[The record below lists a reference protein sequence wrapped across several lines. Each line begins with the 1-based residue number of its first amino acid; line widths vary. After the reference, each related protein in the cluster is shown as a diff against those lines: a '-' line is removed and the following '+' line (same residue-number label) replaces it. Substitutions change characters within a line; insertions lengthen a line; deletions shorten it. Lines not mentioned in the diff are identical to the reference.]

1 MGRFWQGACFNVSE
15 AQISQEDF
23 MKKGA
28 HTPLLMVLALSLCIG
43 LSVSPLNAQQ
53 TAPNRSGQQ
62 QAPDPQA
69 QAQPDAQ
76 QSQGQVFAGTIV
88 KSGDKYVLQDAN
100 NTSYDIDRQDL
111 AKDHEGQKVRI
122 KGTLDPDG
130 KTIHVK

>member
-1 MGRFWQGACFNVSE
+1 
-15 AQISQEDF
+15 

-28 HTPLLMVLALSLCIG
+28 HTPLLIVLALSLCIG
-43 LSVSPLNAQQ
+43 LSVSPLKAQQ

-62 QAPDPQA
+62 APDPQA
-69 QAQPDAQ
+69 QAQQDAQ
-76 QSQGQVFAGTIV
+76 QSQSQVFAGTIV
-88 KSGDKYVLQDAN
+88 KTGDKYVLQDAN
-100 NTSYDIDRQDL
+100 GTSYDIDRQDL

>member
-1 MGRFWQGACFNVSE
+1 
-15 AQISQEDF
+15 

-28 HTPLLMVLALSLCIG
+28 YTPLLTVLALSLCIG

-69 QAQPDAQ
+69 QAQQQDAQ

>member
-1 MGRFWQGACFNVSE
+1 LNAAE

-23 MKKGA
+23 MNKGS
-28 HTPLLMVLALSLCIG
+28 HTPLLMVLALSLCIAI
-43 LSVSPLNAQQ
+43 SVSPLNAQ

-69 QAQPDAQ
+69 QPDAQ
-76 QSQGQVFAGTIV
+76 QSQSQVFAGTIV
-88 KSGDKYVLQDAN
+88 KAGDKYMLQDAN
-100 NTSYDIDRQDL
+100 GTSYDIDRQDL
-111 AKDHEGQKVRI
+111 AKDHQGQKVRI

>member
-1 MGRFWQGACFNVSE
+1 
-15 AQISQEDF
+15 

-28 HTPLLMVLALSLCIG
+28 HIPLFLVLALSLCVG

-62 QAPDPQA
+62 APDP

-76 QSQGQVFAGTIV
+76 QSQSQIFAGTIV
-88 KSGDKYVLQDAN
+88 KAGDKYVLQDASG
-100 NTSYDIDRQDL
+100 TSYDIDRQDL
-111 AKDHEGQKVRI
+111 AKGHEGQKVRI